1 MRLLPLVCAALLIA
15 SPAFAQ
21 NAMSSMPGMS
31 TPGMNAPSAA
41 DRDMMAGMAKMN
53 HAMSSAPMTG
63 NPDQDFVAM
72 MLPHHVGAVS
82 MAEVELRYGR
92 DPILRRMAKDI
103 IAAQNQEIAEM
114 RRWQAR
120 HPVH

>member
-1 MRLLPLVCAALLIA
+1 MTMRLLTVICAVLLIGP
-15 SPAFAQ
+15 PAFAQ
-21 NAMSSMPGMS
+21 SAMSSMPA
-31 TPGMNAPSAA
+31 MNAPSAA

-63 NPDQDFVAM
+63 NADQDFVAM
-72 MLPHHVGAVS
+72 MLPHHQGAVS
-82 MAEVELRYGR
+82 MAEVELRYGH
-92 DPILRRMAKDI
+92 DPVLRRMAQAI

-114 RRWQAR
+114 RRWQAH